1 MVKFEDHFT
10 QADFDLVFG
19 SCGTL
24 IQPTPDNKVRYFFLL
39 FLNPISTLSLDDR
52 ALAFPGPAGP
62 LLWHW
67 ENNTTNDPSVELTLD
82 EVKAING
89 LTPQFLL
96 ALRYLFTP
104 QDAALHVVF
113 KPSFLDPPN
122 TLDELVVGPTN
133 SVYMVRLVII
143 VLR

>member
-1 MVKFEDHFT
+1 MFSYDH
-10 QADFDLVFG
+10 
-19 SCGTL
+19 
-24 IQPTPDNKVRYFFLL
+24 I
-39 FLNPISTLSLDDR
+39 
-52 ALAFPGPAGP
+52 
-62 LLWHW
+62 W
-67 ENNTTNDPSVELTLD
+67 EHGDTNMTLD

-122 TLDELVVGPTN
+122 TLDERVVGPTA
-133 SVYMVRLVII
+133 STQMVRLVIL
-143 VLR
+143 VPRTLLALAPP